1 MPSMNTSGRC
11 GVLSPPGP
19 PTEMREPVPAT
30 PLDRITLTPGRRA
43 VNASESVRPA
53 IDESAAESRTA
64 TEAAVDF
71 NGIGA
76 PPGTRVTLVLHVDD
90 AGCCACDAPC
100 NTSIAV
106 PSRNARARI

>member
-1 MPSMNTSGRC
+1 MPSIKTSGRC

-19 PTEMREPVPAT
+19 RMEMREPVPMT
-30 PLDRITLTPGRRA
+30 PLERITLTPGSRA

-53 IDESAAESRTA
+53 IDERAAESRVA

-71 NGIGA
+71 NEIGA
-76 PPGTRVTLVLHVDD
+76 APGTRVTLVLHVDD
-90 AGCCACDAPC
+90 AGCCACDALC